1 MGKGDEHRYR
11 VMTVWTGA
19 AAGPTRDYEG
29 YSRAHRIE
37 IPGKPAIEGSSDPA
51 FMGDPARHNPEDMLV
66 AALSACHMLWYL
78 HLCAVKGVVVV
89 AYEDPAEGTMVAA
102 PRNGRFTEV
111 VLRPRVTITDASD
124 AALAG
129 ALHERAHAEC
139 FIANSV
145 NFPVRCQPEIMTA
158 AVADALPHGRPYSP

>member
-1 MGKGDEHRYR
+1 MGKGDEHRYQAK
-11 VMTVWTGA
+11 TVWTGA
-19 AAGPTRDYEG
+19 ADGPTRDYKG

-102 PRNGRFTEV
+102 PRDGRFTEV
-111 VLRPRVTITDASD
+111 VLRPQVTIAGDRD
-124 AALAG
+124 RGLAK

-145 NFPVRCQPEIMTA
+145 NFPVRCEPEIVTA
-158 AVADALPHGRPYSP
+158 GASAT